1 LTLKAFFYLFLS
13 KTFFYVVSVLC
24 GIPEGFSLER
34 RTRYEI
40 FADLL
45 DIVVKRELCAVTRA
59 SYGANLPVDR
69 AKKFL
74 SFLASRGF
82 VKEEFVGD
90 SRKYRITKR
99 GLEYLETYQKM
110 QKMFAALAEKLPE

>member
-1 LTLKAFFYLFLS
+1 MPLLVLFLRE
-13 KTFFYVVSVLC
+13 
-24 GIPEGFSLER
+24 PRLER

-45 DIVVKRELCAVTRA
+45 EIVMKRELCAVTRA

-74 SFLASRGF
+74 GFLASRGF

-90 SRKYRITKR
+90 QKRYRITKR
-99 GLEYLETYQKM
+99 GLEYLETYGKM

>member
-1 LTLKAFFYLFLS
+1 MLW
-13 KTFFYVVSVLC
+13 LC
-24 GIPEGFSLER
+24 WCAHLER

-45 DIVVKRELCAVTRA
+45 EIVMKRELCAVTRA

-74 SFLASRGF
+74 GFLASRGF
-82 VKEEFVGD
+82 VKEEYVGD
-90 SRKYRITKR
+90 SKRYRITKR

-110 QKMFAALAEKLPE
+110 KKMFAALAEKLPE

>member
-1 LTLKAFFYLFLS
+1 M
-13 KTFFYVVSVLC
+13 
-24 GIPEGFSLER
+24 ER

-45 DIVVKRELCAVTRA
+45 NAVMRHGSCSVTRA

-69 AKKFL
+69 AKNFL

-82 VKEEFVGD
+82 VREESTGD
-90 SRKYRITKR
+90 SKR
-99 GLEYLETYQKM
+99 YGVTRRGVEYLETFRRM
-110 QKMFAALAEKLPE
+110 QKMFVALSEDLP

>member
-1 LTLKAFFYLFLS
+1 
-13 KTFFYVVSVLC
+13 V
-24 GIPEGFSLER
+24 ER

-45 DIVVKRELCAVTRA
+45 DIVSKRGSCALTRA

-69 AKKFL
+69 TKKFL

-82 VKEEFVGD
+82 VREESVGD
-90 SRKYRITKR
+90 SHRYRITKR
-99 GLEYLETYQKM
+99 GLEYLDAFRRM
-110 QKMFAALAEKLPE
+110 QKMFAALSEELSLEK